1 VLQGVN
7 FELDSARLTQDSY
20 ETLDH
25 VARSL
30 KEWPEVRVEIG
41 GHTDDT
47 GTDEYNMELSQRRAE
62 AVRDYLMSKG
72 TSGSRLEAKGY
83 GKTQPLN
90 TNNTDEGRAQNR
102 RVELKRL

>member
-1 VLQGVN
+1 MLSGVN
-7 FELDSARLTQDSY
+7 FEFDSARLTGESY
-20 ETLDH
+20 ESLDR

-47 GTDEYNMELSQRRAE
+47 GTDEYNMELSQRRAD

-72 TSGSRLEAKGY
+72 INGSRLVAKGY
-83 GKTQPLN
+83 GKTDPIN
-90 TNNTDEGRAQNR
+90 RSGTEEGRAQNR